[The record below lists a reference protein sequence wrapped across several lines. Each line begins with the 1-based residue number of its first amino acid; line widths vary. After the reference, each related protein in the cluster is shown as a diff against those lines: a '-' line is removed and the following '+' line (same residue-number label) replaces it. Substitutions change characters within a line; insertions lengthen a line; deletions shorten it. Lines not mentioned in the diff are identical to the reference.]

1 MFIAVIGI
9 ESGYSFVQGI
19 QQVGWMLFVAGVIA
33 TTLPLILGIW
43 IGDKIFKFPAAINLG
58 CNAGARVTTASL
70 GAIQGFARFHSPAM
84 VVTP

>member
-9 ESGYSFVQGI
+9 ESGPSFVQGI

-43 IGDKIFKFPAAINLG
+43 IGD
-58 CNAGARVTTASL
+58 R
-70 GAIQGFARFHSPAM
+70 R
-84 VVTP
+84 